1 MCEGTTSSVSH
12 QLEVIN
18 NHNHNQNGNHSSD
31 MFARHQPSS
40 PLSTISY
47 TNTLT
52 TPSKPITASA
62 NATRQPSPA
71 FPPELGSS
79 SPPMSSPTSFRI
91 SERARTHSSAGL
103 FAARARAVQPP
114 LQRSSS
120 LVQGHGHG
128 HGHGGGSHAPA
139 EGRYGPRPGMRKH
152 STTTTTVTTGAGVAS
167 TGYALHRPL
176 ATREDES
183 SRSRPMTSAGAGAGG
198 EGSIQGSMWK
208 GKFRRR
214 CLAASRRREDSMD
227 AEDGEADPQAEA
239 EHEEA
244 SALLFTRLGS
254 RSLTVYAG
262 RYSAE

>member
-1 MCEGTTSSVSH
+1 
-12 QLEVIN
+12 
-18 NHNHNQNGNHSSD
+18 

-128 HGHGGGSHAPA
+128 HGGGHGGGSHAPA

-227 AEDGEADPQAEA
+227 AQDGEADPQAEA

-244 SALLFTRLGS
+244 SALPFTRLGS
-254 RSLTVYAG
+254 RSLTVYDG